1 MKIIKKAL
9 ICSVFIPLI
18 SNASSF
24 DEEDRNDQ
32 SIPVGGALLTPI
44 VKIQQRYDS
53 NVASENQG
61 DVNSWLTIF
70 QPSVKLTRE
79 FGEFGKH
86 NFELDWIFTHGAYH
100 ASGDDS
106 YNDHD
111 FSGKLNYEL
120 DTRHRLMLQGGYI
133 DAHEERGS
141 RFSIGTGEQITEPDT
156 FEQLYSGIQ
165 YTYGSPTADA
175 RLELELGYLD
185 NDYRSVYLDDS
196 VTGDIYDNTATRDRS
211 NLEIGGTFYYKIGA
225 ATDLTIEAW
234 QTDINYDYTANPIDE
249 LSSLENSF
257 MIGAEWEATALTTG
271 FAKIGY
277 KKKDFD
283 LSERE
288 SYDDVEWEVEVL
300 WEPKTY
306 SRFTFTSG
314 RESEETNGEGFFNVE
329 TNGNGYVINHTQHEI
344 MWQHEWKDRISSKVT
359 FAISEDEYIGTTD
372 AGTTGKIREDDNKG
386 VTASLYYDMS
396 YWVSFSLEYVYND
409 RESTRTFLDYD
420 RELFTLG
427 VRVALY

>member
-1 MKIIKKAL
+1 MKIIKKAFF
-9 ICSVFIPLI
+9 CSAILPLLC
-18 SNASSF
+18 NASSF
-24 DEEDRNDQ
+24 DEDSRDDQ

-44 VKIQQRYDS
+44 IKFHQRYDS
-53 NVASENQG
+53 NVASEKQD

-111 FSGKLNYEL
+111 VSGKLNYEL
-120 DTRHRLMLQGGYI
+120 NTRHRLMFQGGYI

-141 RFSIGTGEQITEPDT
+141 RFSIGTGEQIAEPDT
-156 FEQLYSGIQ
+156 FEQLYGGIQ
-165 YTYGSPTADA
+165 YTYGAPTADA
-175 RLELELGYLD
+175 RLELELGFLD
-185 NDYRSVYLDDS
+185 NDYRSVYSLDS
-196 VTGDIYDNTATRDRS
+196 SNNPYDKTATRDRKTAT
-211 NLEIGGTFYYKIGA
+211 IGGTFYYKIGS

-234 QTDINYDYTANPIDE
+234 QSDYNYDYTSSPINE
-249 LSSLENSF
+249 LSSVESSA

-277 KKKDFD
+277 KNKDFD
-283 LSERE
+283 LSQRE

-306 SRFTFTSG
+306 SKFTFSSG
-314 RESEETNGEGFFNVE
+314 RKTEETNGEGFFNIE
-329 TNGNGYVINHTQHEI
+329 TIGNGYVINHTQHEI
-344 MWQHEWKDRISSKVT
+344 HWQHEWKDRISSKVT
-359 FAISEDEYIGTTD
+359 YAISKDDYVGTTET
-372 AGTTGKIREDDNKG
+372 GTTGKIREDNNKG

-396 YWVSFSLEYVYND
+396 YWLSFSLDYVYND
-409 RESTRTFLDYD
+409 RDSTRTFLDYD

-427 VRVALY
+427 VRIALY